1 MENYQIYT
9 TKSYEDTYRLAGEFV
24 KSLKEN
30 DIVLM
35 YGELGAGKTCFTN
48 GMLYGLGFLE
58 GGSSP
63 TFTIVNQYPSNPKVN
78 HFDLYRVSSEDELY
92 DIGFNEYLSDGS
104 INIIEWPQKAF
115 SLLDGYNTIK
125 VTISYTENDD
135 ERIIKIER

>member
-9 TKSYEDTYRLAGEFV
+9 TKSYEDTCKLAGEFV

-48 GMLYGLGFLE
+48 GMLYGLGFSE

-63 TFTIVNQYPSNPKVN
+63 TFTIVNQYPSEPKIN
-78 HFDLYRVSSEDELY
+78 HFDLYRVTSEDELY

-125 VTISYTENDD
+125 VTINYTENDD